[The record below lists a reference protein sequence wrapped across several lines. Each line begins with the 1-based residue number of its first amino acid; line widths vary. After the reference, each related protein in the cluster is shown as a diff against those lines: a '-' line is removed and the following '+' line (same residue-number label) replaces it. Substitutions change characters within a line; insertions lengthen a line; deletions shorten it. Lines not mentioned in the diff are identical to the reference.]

1 MHIRFSD
8 GVEGTAV
15 DDSIPVATREK
26 GADRGLYPRRVPTRR
41 MKRLF
46 RSVAVASV
54 LAGIA
59 QVALGGVVRVTGSGL
74 GCPDWPL
81 CHGQIIPPFD
91 TATLIEY
98 SHRLSASML
107 MVLVLATTWLAWTY
121 YRSDLRIVASAL
133 LGLGLVLVA
142 AVLGGVTV
150 LTELVWW
157 VVLLHLGIAECA
169 VACMVIVAFLGWRP
183 STEGERQAGKN
194 PSARRLNALVIA
206 SLAAAFV
213 LVLSGSYMV
222 GYGAGSS
229 CGTWP
234 LCRGSL
240 LPGGTAYA
248 IHMGH
253 RFLTVLAGG
262 LILVTAAAAWTR
274 RALQPD
280 LGWTSVTLCLL
291 FGAQVLAGAF
301 VVWTGFTAELKAAH
315 LTLATLVWA
324 SLVLLSAAV
333 YAPQRIDAPALSST
347 PGGAPIVK
355 GAAR

>member
-1 MHIRFSD
+1 
-8 GVEGTAV
+8 
-15 DDSIPVATREK
+15 
-26 GADRGLYPRRVPTRR
+26 

-46 RSVAVASV
+46 RVVAIASV

-81 CHGQIIPPFD
+81 CHGQVIPPFD

-98 SHRLSASML
+98 SHRLSASLL
-107 MVLVLATTWLAWTY
+107 MVLVLTTTALAWTY
-121 YRSDLRIVASAL
+121 YRSDVRIVASAA

-150 LTELVWW
+150 LTELSWW

-169 VACMVIVAFLGWRP
+169 VACMVVVAFLAWRP
-183 STEGERQAGKN
+183 SSESERQAGSD
-194 PSARRLNALVIA
+194 PSARRLSALVIA

-213 LVLSGSYMV
+213 LLLSGSYMV

-240 LPGGTAYA
+240 LPQGTAYA

-253 RFLTVLAGG
+253 RFLTVLAGA
-262 LILVTAAAAWTR
+262 LILAAAGVAWTR

-280 LGWTSVTLCLL
+280 LGWTSVMLCVL
-291 FGAQVLAGAF
+291 FGIQVLAGAF
-301 VVWTGFTAELKAAH
+301 VVWSGFTAEMKAAH
-315 LTLATLVWA
+315 LTIATLVWT
-324 SLVLLSAAV
+324 SLVLLGTAV
-333 YAPQRIDAPALSST
+333 YAPPRSDAPRLST
-347 PGGAPIVK
+347 PPDGAPV
-355 GAAR
+355 ARSSP

>member
-1 MHIRFSD
+1 M
-8 GVEGTAV
+8 
-15 DDSIPVATREK
+15 VAT
-26 GADRGLYPRRVPTRR
+26 V
-41 MKRLF
+41 
-46 RSVAVASV
+46 SV

-107 MVLVLATTWLAWTY
+107 MVLVLATTGLAWRY
-121 YRSDLRIVASAL
+121 YRSDERIVASAS

-157 VVLLHLGIAECA
+157 VVLMHLGIAEGA
-169 VACMVIVAFLGWRP
+169 VACMAVAAFLGWRP
-183 STEGERQAGKN
+183 TAAGERQTESD
-194 PSARRLNALVIA
+194 PSARRLNVLVVA
-206 SLAAAFV
+206 SLTTAFV
-213 LVLSGSYMV
+213 LLLSGSYMV

-240 LPGGTAYA
+240 LPQGTAYA

-253 RFLTVLAGG
+253 RFLTVMVGI
-262 LILVTAAAAWTR
+262 LILATVAAAWSR

-280 LGWTSVTLCLL
+280 LSWSSVTLCVL
-291 FGAQVLAGAF
+291 FGVQVLAGAF
-301 VVWTGFTAELKAAH
+301 VVWSGFTAEMKAVH
-315 LTLATLVWA
+315 LTLATLVWT
-324 SLVLLSAAV
+324 SLVLLGVAV
-333 YAPQRIDAPALSST
+333 YAPQRLEAAALSPI
-347 PGGAPIVK
+347 PGGAPIA
-355 GAAR
+355 GRSAQ

>member
-1 MHIRFSD
+1 
-8 GVEGTAV
+8 
-15 DDSIPVATREK
+15 
-26 GADRGLYPRRVPTRR
+26 

-46 RSVAVASV
+46 RAVAVASV

-81 CHGQIIPPFD
+81 CHGQVIPPFD

-98 SHRLSASML
+98 SHRLSASVL
-107 MVLVLATTWLAWTY
+107 MVLVLTTTALAWTY
-121 YRSDLRIVASAL
+121 YRSDVRIVASAF

-150 LTELVWW
+150 LTELAWW
-157 VVLLHLGIAECA
+157 VRLLHLGIAECA
-169 VACMVIVAFLGWRP
+169 VACMVMVAFLGWRA
-183 STEGERQAGKN
+183 STERELQTGSD
-194 PSARRLNALVIA
+194 PSARRLSALVIA
-206 SLAAAFV
+206 SLAVAFV
-213 LVLSGSYMV
+213 LLLSGSYMV

-240 LPGGTAYA
+240 LPQGAAYA

-253 RFLTVLAGG
+253 RFLTVLAGA
-262 LILVTAAAAWTR
+262 LILAAAAAAWTR

-280 LGWTSVTLCLL
+280 LGWTSVTLCVL
-291 FGAQVLAGAF
+291 FGVQVLAGAF
-301 VVWTGFTAELKAAH
+301 VVWSGFTAEMKAAH

-324 SLVLLSAAV
+324 SLVLLSVAV
-333 YAPQRIDAPALSST
+333 YAPQRSNAPGLSPT
-347 PGGAPIVK
+347 PDGAPV
-355 GAAR
+355 ARRSAR

>member
-1 MHIRFSD
+1 M
-8 GVEGTAV
+8 E
-15 DDSIPVATREK
+15 
-26 GADRGLYPRRVPTRR
+26 
-41 MKRLF
+41 RLF

-59 QVALGGVVRVTGSGL
+59 QVALGGVVRVTNSGL

-107 MVLVLATTWLAWTY
+107 MILVLATAWLAWTY
-121 YRSDLRIVASAL
+121 HRSDARIVASAL

-169 VACMVIVAFLGWRP
+169 VACMVVVAFLGWRP
-183 STEGERQAGKN
+183 STDRERQAASG

-213 LVLSGSYMV
+213 LLLSGSYMV
-222 GYGAGSS
+222 GSGAGSS

-240 LPGGTAYA
+240 LPQGTAYA

-253 RFLTVLAGG
+253 RFLTVVAGV
-262 LILVTAAAAWTR
+262 LILATAAAAWSK
-274 RALQPD
+274 RALRPN

-291 FGAQVLAGAF
+291 FGVQVLAGAF
-301 VVWTGFTAELKAAH
+301 VVWSGFTPEMKAAH

-324 SLVLLSAAV
+324 SLVLLGAAV
-333 YAPQRIDAPALSST
+333 YAPQRFDAPALSSI
-347 PGGAPIVK
+347 PSGAPIAK
-355 GAAR
+355 GSAH

>member
-1 MHIRFSD
+1 
-8 GVEGTAV
+8 
-15 DDSIPVATREK
+15 
-26 GADRGLYPRRVPTRR
+26 

-46 RSVAVASV
+46 RVVAVASV

-107 MVLVLATTWLAWTY
+107 MVLVLTTMGLVWAY
-121 YRSDLRIVASAL
+121 YRSDVRIVASAV

-169 VACMVIVAFLGWRP
+169 VACMVVVAFLGWRP
-183 STEGERQAGKN
+183 STERDRQAGN
-194 PSARRLNALVIA
+194 DPSVRRLNTLVIA

-213 LVLSGSYMV
+213 LLLSGSYMV

-240 LPGGTAYA
+240 LPQGTAYA

-253 RFLTVLAGG
+253 RLLTVLAGA
-262 LILVTAAAAWTR
+262 LILAAAAVAWTR

-280 LGWTSVTLCLL
+280 LGWTSVTLCVL
-291 FGAQVLAGAF
+291 FGVQVLAGAF
-301 VVWTGFTAELKAAH
+301 VVWSGFTAEMKAAH
-315 LTLATLVWA
+315 LTLATLVWT
-324 SLVLLSAAV
+324 SLVLLSVAV
-333 YAPQRIDAPALSST
+333 YAPRRSDKPGLSPTMDGS
-347 PGGAPIVK
+347 PIAK
-355 GAAR
+355 RFAR

>member
-1 MHIRFSD
+1 M
-8 GVEGTAV
+8 E
-15 DDSIPVATREK
+15 
-26 GADRGLYPRRVPTRR
+26 
-41 MKRLF
+41 RLF

-107 MVLVLATTWLAWTY
+107 MVLVLATAWLAWTY
-121 YRSDLRIVASAL
+121 HRSDARIVASAL

-169 VACMVIVAFLGWRP
+169 VACMVVVAFLGWRP
-183 STEGERQAGKN
+183 STDRERQAASG
-194 PSARRLNALVIA
+194 PSARRLNTLVIA
-206 SLAAAFV
+206 SIAAVFV
-213 LVLSGSYMV
+213 LLLSGSYMV
-222 GYGAGSS
+222 GSGAGSS

-240 LPGGTAYA
+240 LPQGTAYA

-253 RFLTVLAGG
+253 RFLTVMAGIMILAT
-262 LILVTAAAAWTR
+262 VAAAWSR
-274 RALQPD
+274 RALRPD

-291 FGAQVLAGAF
+291 FGVQVMAGAF
-301 VVWTGFTAELKAAH
+301 VVWSGFTAEMKAAH

-324 SLVLLSAAV
+324 SLVLLGAAV
-333 YAPQRIDAPALSST
+333 YAPQRLDAPALSSI
-347 PGGAPIVK
+347 PSGAPIAK
-355 GAAR
+355 GSAH